1 MSEKKKIATVK
12 NPVVQAVSQGLFRFE
27 NEEQAKDL
35 FKRISNN
42 FIISKEQDKDG
53 STIRLWIKGFSITP
67 EEKKEG
73 FLGNYAVIKIEKK
86 DKKFTL
92 TAEKQ
97 VVELKRHPQKIRP
110 KQKHPDWGHP
120 ILRKVLKKKSYK
132 TMEEAEKDI
141 QRLHEEFP
149 EISIPG
155 GDKLYLMVYNKD
167 LAKANNNPTQKII
180 LKIHPLDTGEFV
192 INYVENRKKKVLP
205 PLPKSVQAAQAA
217 SPAGGAPAAVENA
230 ASSPT
235 GATPAQK
242 GYFSAMVEMKRKAK
256 RGGKK
261 PALTPKNPENPTA

>member
-1 MSEKKKIATVK
+1 MSEKKRIATVK
-12 NPVVQAVSQGLFRFE
+12 NPVIQAVSQGLFRFE

-53 STIRLWIKGFSITP
+53 NTIKIWIKGFSITP

-73 FLGNYAVIKIEKK
+73 FLGNYASIKIVQK

-120 ILRKVLKKKSYK
+120 ILRRVLKKKAYK

-167 LAKANNNPTQKII
+167 LAKSNTNPTQKII
-180 LKIHPLDTGEFV
+180 LKIHPTDTGEFL

-205 PLPKSVQAAQAA
+205 PLPKSAAATPATAGSPEAA
-217 SPAGGAPAAVENA
+217 ANA
-230 ASSPT
+230 ATSPT
-235 GATPAQK
+235 GSTPAQK

-261 PALTPKNPENPTA
+261 PALPTKKPEDSAT